1 MYPKTLSKF
10 RAWGKAMENN
20 ATVGTPDYGKKRSP
34 GVSKKV
40 GKKRR
45 RLRKRRQRKGAKNG

>member
-20 ATVGTPDYGKKRSP
+20 ATVGSPDYGKKSFR
-34 GVSKKV
+34 GVKSNAS
-40 GKKRR
+40 RR
-45 RLRKRRQRKGAKNG
+45 RRRKKRQRKDRKNG